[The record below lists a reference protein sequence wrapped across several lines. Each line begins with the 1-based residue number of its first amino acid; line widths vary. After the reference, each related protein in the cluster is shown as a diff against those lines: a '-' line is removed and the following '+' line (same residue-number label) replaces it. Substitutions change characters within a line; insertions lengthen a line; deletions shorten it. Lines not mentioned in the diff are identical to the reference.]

1 MKLALLLPLLAA
13 AGFAAAAASIVKS
26 DETSSA
32 AVQRPLALVAPFK
45 HYVAGTGLI
54 EASRGNIAIGTPVSG
69 IVGEVY
75 VTWGEDVS
83 ASAPL
88 FKLDDRDLTAQL
100 VVAEAGASQ
109 AVANLAK
116 SQNLLDVAQ
125 GLKSGLTI
133 TAVDLANRRFD
144 VEAAQAALDIAKA
157 EVQRIKVDVERRIVR
172 APTAGRVLQ
181 INIHKGEFAN
191 SGAVTPPLML
201 FGDVN
206 RLDIRVDI
214 DEFDAWRVLP
224 TAAALAYVPGN
235 PELKTALRFERI
247 ERYVV
252 PKTNLTG
259 ASTERTDTRVLQVIY
274 SFARGDLPVYVG
286 QRMDVFIAAPPAAG
300 KTGEGVAAKVGE
312 GER

>member
-1 MKLALLLPLLAA
+1 MRLALLLPLLAA
-13 AGFAAAAASIVKS
+13 LGFAAAAASIVKS

-32 AVQRPLALVAPFK
+32 AAQQPLSLLLPFK

-54 EASRGNIAIGTPVSG
+54 EASTGNIAIGTPVSG
-69 IVGEVY
+69 IVGEIY

-88 FKLDDRDLTAQL
+88 FKLDDRDLAAQL
-100 VVAEAGASQ
+100 IVAEAGASQ

-144 VEAAQAALDIAKA
+144 VQAAQAALASAKA
-157 EVQRIKVDVERRIVR
+157 EIERIKVDIERRIVR

-181 INIHKGEFAN
+181 INIHKGEFAT

-214 DEFDAWRVLP
+214 DEFDAWRVGP
-224 TAAALAYVPGN
+224 TATALAYVPGN
-235 PELKTALRFERI
+235 LELKTPLRFERI

-274 SFARGDLPVYVG
+274 SFARNDLPVYVG
-286 QRMDVFIAAPPAAG
+286 QRMDVFVAAPPAAG
-300 KTGEGVAAKVGE
+300 KTGEGGAAKVGE